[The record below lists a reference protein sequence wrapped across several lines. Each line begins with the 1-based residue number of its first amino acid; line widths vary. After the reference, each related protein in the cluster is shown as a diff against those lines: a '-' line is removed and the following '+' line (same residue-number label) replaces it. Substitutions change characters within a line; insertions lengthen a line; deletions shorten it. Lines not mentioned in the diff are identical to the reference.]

1 MNTLT
6 SPVEQLANLGYDLVN
21 GAMRFEAAMSMG
33 ASIIVRDENG
43 NDLQIRSKEG
53 KLVVGAA
60 LAKQGL
66 NVPAMMVRRNDRQP
80 CDCEGGMSVTPAH
93 VAKKPNLPAAML
105 RLLARSQSN
114 PV

>member
-21 GAMRFEAAMSMG
+21 GVVRFEAAMSMD

-43 NDLQIRSKEG
+43 NDLQISSNEG

-60 LAKQGL
+60 VAKQGL
-66 NVPAMMVRRNDRQP
+66 TVPSMMVRRNDRQP
-80 CDCEGGMSVTPAH
+80 CDSKGGRSVTPAH
-93 VAKKPNLPAAML
+93 VSKKPNVPVDML
-105 RLLARSQSN
+105 RLLARIQK
-114 PV
+114 

>member
-43 NDLQIRSKEG
+43 NDLQSAATKASWLWALPWQSKG
-53 KLVVGAA
+53 
-60 LAKQGL
+60 
-66 NVPAMMVRRNDRQP
+66 
-80 CDCEGGMSVTPAH
+80 
-93 VAKKPNLPAAML
+93 
-105 RLLARSQSN
+105 
-114 PV
+114 

>member
-6 SPVEQLANLGYDLVN
+6 SPVKQLANLGYDLVN

-43 NDLQIRSKEG
+43 NDLQISCNEG

-60 LAKQGL
+60 VTK
-66 NVPAMMVRRNDRQP
+66 M
-80 CDCEGGMSVTPAH
+80 GMTCRSAATKASWLW
-93 VAKKPNLPAAML
+93 ALPW
-105 RLLARSQSN
+105 QSKG
-114 PV
+114 